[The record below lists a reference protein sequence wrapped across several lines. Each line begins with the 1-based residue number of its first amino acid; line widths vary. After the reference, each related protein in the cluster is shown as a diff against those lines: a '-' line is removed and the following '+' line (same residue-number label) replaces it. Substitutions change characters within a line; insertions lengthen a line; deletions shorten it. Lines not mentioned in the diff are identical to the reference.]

1 MKTIV
6 LISCGSKKLEK
17 KTRARDLYISPL
29 FKKSLCYALSLKPDK
44 IFILSAKHHL
54 LPLSK
59 IVSPYDKTLNDMS
72 NSEIKKWADKV
83 VINLKRESDIKKD
96 CFVILAGSDYT
107 ECLSEYLSNV
117 KTPLEGK
124 RIGERLRWLTKK
136 TKKYCDECNTIHKLF
151 DSLPKYRFPFRNY
164 NLPKNGIYI
173 LYEKGEL
180 AHNTMRVVR
189 IGTHNGDGLLS
200 PRLAEHFLT
209 ENKDRSIFRKNI
221 GRAILN
227 KNNDSLLEYWQ
238 KDLTKKSDRKKYQN
252 TRNENRRKK
261 FEKVVTRYIQ
271 SKFSIA
277 VIEVENKSERLE
289 LESKIISTVSRC
301 TLCHPSK
308 KWLGRYSTVGKIR
321 ESGLWLKQ
329 GLWKTP
335 LSDKNVKRLRH
346 LIRETISNVERSTT
360 N

>member
-6 LISCGSKKLEK
+6 LISCGSKKLDK
-17 KTRARDLYISPL
+17 KAKAHDLYTSPL
-29 FKKSLCYALSLKPDK
+29 FKKSLCYASSLKPDR

-54 LPLSK
+54 LPLSR
-59 IVSPYDKTLNDMS
+59 IISPYDKTLNDMTP
-72 NSEIKKWADKV
+72 SEINDWAGKIIKSLKK
-83 VINLKRESDIKKD
+83 ESDFEKD
-96 CFVILAGSDYT
+96 RFVILAGSSYIKHLT
-107 ECLSEYLSNV
+107 KHLPKAE
-117 KTPLEGK
+117 TPLKRK
-124 RIGERLRWLTKK
+124 RIGERLRWLTRE
-136 TKKYCDECNTIHKLF
+136 TKDCDNCEKIHGIF

-173 LYEKGEL
+173 LYEKGEP
-180 AHNTMRVVR
+180 AHNTMRIVR
-189 IGTHNGDGLLS
+189 VGTHNGDGLLG
-200 PRLAEHFLT
+200 PRLVEHFLT

-252 TRNENRRKK
+252 TRNENRRKE

-277 VIEVENKSERLE
+277 VIEVESKRERLE

-308 KWLGRYSTVGKIR
+308 KWLGLHSTVESIR

-329 GLWKTP
+329 GLQKTP
-335 LSDKNVKRLRH
+335 LLDKDLIRIKH
-346 LIRETISNVERSTT
+346 LVRETIRNVDKNATS
-360 N
+360 